1 MDLIKHV
8 ATGARR
14 YPSITVSL
22 LIILFLIGISLYAI
36 ICIPLSDAIEMW
48 NAPPHELFHMP
59 RSVPP
64 AWTNLFRR
72 EPLPETW
79 HVPMEQFE
87 FTEGRFSE
95 AAGLTAIEITF
106 DYSFTTFP
114 SGMTFFYDVD
124 YGSKRPILTLTWIK
138 PDGSEEEVIREIP
151 NRGSS
156 RYNFDAEEDLLVRP
170 SVDGEPGG
178 KDPAADRTDRA
189 TQGEYTLRVEA
200 ITFEENEFAIDG
212 EIIVYGSVHGV
223 AGTDYRRRDVA
234 TALFWGAPI
243 AIMFGFLASIG
254 TTLLGFTLAAIG
266 AWYGGWVDATLQ
278 RITEVNMMIP
288 FLPTIMVVGFF
299 LSTNLWVLLGFIVGF
314 SIFTGRLKT
323 YRAMFLQL
331 KSAEYIEAARAYGAS
346 NLRIIFR
353 YMIPHIFPAVL
364 PHLILGI
371 PRFVFLEASLA
382 FLGVADPQLL
392 TWGKMLSEARSALY
406 QGEYQS
412 VLGPA
417 LLLLLTG
424 LSFSMLGYT
433 LDRIFNPR
441 LRGI

>member
-1 MDLIKHV
+1 MVVSATLILGLV
-8 ATGARR
+8 GM
-14 YPSITVSL
+14 S
-22 LIILFLIGISLYAI
+22 FYAI
-36 ICIPLSDAIEMW
+36 VTIPLSEAIERW
-48 NAPPHELFHMP
+48 NVRVEVAGDAPRFAQ
-59 RSVPP
+59 P

-72 EPLPETW
+72 ENLPESFG
-79 HVPMEQFE
+79 VPIGGFE
-87 FTEGRFSE
+87 STTKTVAEIMTVE
-95 AAGLTAIEITF
+95 TTDITF
-106 DYSFTTFP
+106 DYPYTTFP
-114 SGMTFFYDVD
+114 GELVFFYDVS
-124 YGSKRPILTLTWIK
+124 YASARPILALTWIK
-138 PDGSEEEVIREIP
+138 PDGSETELDRSIP

-156 RYNFDAEEDLLVRP
+156 RLNLDPVESLQEP
-170 SVDGEPGG
+170 SADGEGSRDLTPRVA
-178 KDPAADRTDRA
+178 K
-189 TQGEYTLRVEA
+189 GEYTLRIEA
-200 ITFEENEFAIDG
+200 TTFENGTFSITG
-212 EIIVYGSVHGV
+212 EILVYGAVYGI
-223 AGTDYRRRDVA
+223 AGTDDQRRDLGVA
-234 TALFWGAPI
+234 LCWGAPI

-254 TTLLGFTLAAIG
+254 TTLLGFMLAAIG
-266 AWYGGWVDATLQ
+266 AWFGGWIDGTLQ

-288 FLPTIMVVGFF
+288 FLPTIMMVGWF
-299 LSTNLWVLLGFIVGF
+299 LSANLWVLLGFIVGF

-331 KSAEYIEAARAYGAS
+331 KGAEYIEAARAYGAS
-346 NLRIIFR
+346 NSRIIFR
-353 YMIPHIFPAVL
+353 YMIPHVFPAML
-364 PHLILGI
+364 PNLILGI

-406 QGEYQS
+406 RGEYQY